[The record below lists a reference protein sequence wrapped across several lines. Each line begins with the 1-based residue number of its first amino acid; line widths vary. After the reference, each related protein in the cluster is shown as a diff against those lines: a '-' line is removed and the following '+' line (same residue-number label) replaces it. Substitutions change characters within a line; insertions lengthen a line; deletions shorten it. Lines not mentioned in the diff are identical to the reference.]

1 MDMKTSPL
9 ALLKDPTLL
18 KTDGLINGQWV
29 KGAAAGASGPSRF
42 DVNDPS
48 NGLKLADVA
57 NLGPADAEA
66 AIAAANAAWPGWK
79 AKTGK
84 ERSIILRKWFDL
96 LMANQEDLGRIMTA
110 EQGKPFAE
118 AKGEVAYGASFVEWF
133 AEEAKRVNGETLPQF
148 DNNRRLLVLKQPIGV
163 CAAIT
168 PWNFPLA
175 MITRKVAPA
184 LAAGCPV
191 IIKPAEL
198 TPLTALA
205 AAELAI
211 RAGLPP
217 GVLNMLVADGANSIA
232 IGKVLCASDVVRHIS
247 FTGSTEVGRIL
258 MAQSAPTVKKLSL
271 ELGGNA
277 PFIVFDDADIDSAV
291 EGAMASKYRNAGQ
304 TCVCANRLYV
314 QDGVYDAFVAKFA
327 ARVKALKVGNGFE
340 DGVMQGP
347 LIEDA
352 AVEKVQRH
360 VADAVAKGGK
370 VLAGGNKLQ
379 GQFFEPT
386 VISEA
391 TADMLCAREETFG
404 PFAPVFRFKTEQEA
418 IDAANNTEFGL
429 ASYFYSRDVGR
440 IFRVSEALEYGMV
453 GINVGII
460 ATEHVPFGGVKQ
472 SGLGREGSHHGM
484 DDYVEIKYLCIG
496 DVLK

>member
-1 MDMKTSPL
+1 MDMNTSPL
-9 ALLKDPTLL
+9 ALLKDPSLL
-18 KTDGLINGQWV
+18 KTDSLIGGEWV
-29 KGAAAGASGPSRF
+29 RGTSRF
-42 DVNDPS
+42 DVHDPS
-48 NGLKLADVA
+48 NGRKLADVA
-57 NLGPADAEA
+57 NLGPAEAEQ
-66 AIAAANAAWPGWK
+66 AIAAANKAWPAWRG
-79 AKTGK
+79 KTAK
-84 ERSIILRKWFDL
+84 ERSILLRKWYDL

-110 EQGKPFAE
+110 EQGKPYAE

-133 AEEAKRVNGETLPQF
+133 AEEAKRINGETLPQF
-148 DNNRRLLVLKQPIGV
+148 DNNRRLLVIRQPIGV

-191 IIKPAEL
+191 VIKPAEL

-211 RAGLPP
+211 RAGIPA
-217 GVLNMLVADGANSIA
+217 GVINLLTADGANSIA
-232 IGKVLCASDVVRHIS
+232 VGKVFCASDIVRHIS

-277 PFIVFDDADIDSAV
+277 PFLVFDDADVDSAV
-291 EGAMASKYRNAGQ
+291 EGAIASKYRNAGQ
-304 TCVCANRLYV
+304 TCVCANRIYV
-314 QDGVYDAFVAKFA
+314 QEGVYDAFVEKFA
-327 ARVKALKVGNGFE
+327 AKVGAMKVGNGFE
-340 DGVMQGP
+340 EGVVQGP
-347 LIEDA
+347 LIEPA

-360 VADAVAKGGK
+360 VADAVGKGAKVVVGGK
-370 VLAGGNKLQ
+370 QLQ

-386 VISEA
+386 VLSGA
-391 TADMLCAREETFG
+391 TGDMLCAREETFG
-404 PFAPVFRFKTEQEA
+404 PLAPIFKFRTEQEA
-418 IDAANNTEFGL
+418 VDAANNTEFGL

-484 DDYVEIKYLCIG
+484 DEYVEIKYLCIG